1 MGRQLHSPR
10 LAILALI
17 LAAIAPRLVSLRV
30 NFTLD
35 LALTAVTTLALWQ
48 LWRWQRHAPHGGHWL
63 SGMLAAFGL
72 AAALLVKQSA
82 VLVLAAPTL
91 WTVATGMGEHRR
103 RRPQRRWLD
112 PALAAPELD
121 HRHWRRPSAVGM
133 KRPASSDAS
142 PRFQGESPIRPAG
155 P

>member
-1 MGRQLHSPR
+1 
-10 LAILALI
+10 
-17 LAAIAPRLVSLRV
+17 
-30 NFTLD
+30 
-35 LALTAVTTLALWQ
+35 
-48 LWRWQRHAPHGGHWL
+48 
-63 SGMLAAFGL
+63 MLAAFGL

-133 KRPASSDAS
+133 KRPASGDAS